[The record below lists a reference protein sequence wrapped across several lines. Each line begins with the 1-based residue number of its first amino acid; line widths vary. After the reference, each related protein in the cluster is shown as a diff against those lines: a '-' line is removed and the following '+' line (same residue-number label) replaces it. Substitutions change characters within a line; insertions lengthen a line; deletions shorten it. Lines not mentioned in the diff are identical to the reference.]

1 MFLFLKEQVLFQ
13 QDFVHCLRLA
23 FKAKKNKAAVISLM
37 AWSDK
42 MAKLKKEEQ
51 KEFLS
56 YCLYLIREALL
67 LSYGAPSLSS
77 FISSSDFDI
86 NKLSPFIHSK
96 NIVNIVNL
104 IEDARYSITRNVN
117 AKIVFSTFCLNI
129 TKQLSLKEG

>member
-1 MFLFLKEQVLFQ
+1 
-13 QDFVHCLRLA
+13 
-23 FKAKKNKAAVISLM
+23 M

-51 KEFLS
+51 KGFLS

-104 IEDARYSITRNVN
+104 IEDAHYSITRNVN
-117 AKIVFSTFCLNI
+117 AKIVFSTFCLNL
-129 TKQLSLKEG
+129 TKLLSLKED